1 MKKIIYLAPLALLGV
16 GVKVSA
22 NRVPTHISNAL
33 RIYEQEN
40 TQNRPVGQSENEQ
53 GTQQAKPFLPNGQN
67 QPVEKGEEATHIS
80 RLDSGLINEDS
91 LVEDKSGSQV
101 MKISRPA
108 IATKQELNE
117 SKESVAGQY
126 VQVQQNRVAQF
137 NNGSKIYGLNNSNQL
152 SKSNGDGYVITNAGT
167 YNGRAVDIGVT
178 INNINDNQG
187 SYATKWSN
195 GDKADVTGKVDNQF
209 NYQNSALIGTTS
221 QQPQVDTSR
230 TRTRTET
237 KDVNTKL
244 EGWWIIDTDYHTWS
258 LGSHAS
264 EGEKGA
270 AGQIVIAPD
279 LIKQIMERTHCTY
292 DTALFKLGIDTSK
305 MIKAHIPTDTMYEN
319 GVSDKA
325 YIDQYY
331 VGPITTDPS
340 GDPDYLFKSRT
351 TVYHVMFT
359 DKVNDKNLFD
369 SYDWLRF
376 PTEKI
381 PAAANGT
388 NDRIGGS
395 YDTVDLEIPDKAFDP
410 NWGIDTNGRWTNNF
424 DDIEYYFTD
433 DAGLEDFTKYRNLLR
448 KGVYTRNSR
457 GDVVPTDE
465 TKKYLSLEPTNVIT
479 KKDVQVTDHL
489 QLDHVN
495 NGSLNYDYTIGVYDA
510 QTGELIKDL
519 TANYKGKVGKT
530 ATEQDT
536 VMNNAVKAKIQAIN
550 ANTANAAYT
559 GTAANDDIVFNKNT
573 VHVNYV
579 DTRGESINV
588 PGYDID
594 VDNLTSGDYQVPQN
608 YVLANTNGFKVTKN
622 THEVNGITVTDS
634 YNFIDQGNNK
644 VTDNGKTLSV
654 VLKHGTRHIIDP
666 GQSGL
671 SNDAA
676 ANTFVINN
684 GAKRQI
690 NSQSRHFGAAGVLDL
705 VTNKITKQGDWLL
718 LGKSNFDQTNI
729 NDDLVGYGNAI
740 HSNLTFLT
748 L

>member
-1 MKKIIYLAPLALLGV
+1 MKKIVYLAPLALLGV
-16 GVKVSA
+16 GVKASA
-22 NRVPTHISNAL
+22 NQVPTHISNAL

-40 TQNRPVGQSENEQ
+40 MQSQPVGQSENEQ
-53 GTQQAKPFLPNGQN
+53 GTKQAEPSLPNSRN
-67 QPVEKGEEATHIS
+67 QPVGKEATHIS
-80 RLDSGLINEDS
+80 RLDSGLINGDS
-91 LVEDKSGSQV
+91 SVVNGQASQV
-101 MKISRPA
+101 IKISRTA
-108 IATKQELNE
+108 IPTKQELNE
-117 SKESVAGQY
+117 SKDSVAGQY

-137 NNGSKIYGLNNSNQL
+137 NNGSKIYGLNNSSQL
-152 SKSNGDGYVITNAGT
+152 SKNTGDGYVITNAGM

-178 INNINDNQG
+178 INKVQDNQG
-187 SYATKWSN
+187 SYTTKWSN

-221 QQPQVDTSR
+221 QQPQVDASR

-237 KDVNTKL
+237 KDVTTKL
-244 EGWWIIDTDYHTWS
+244 EGWWVIDTDYHTWS

-270 AGQIVIAPD
+270 SGQVVIAPD
-279 LIKQIMERTHCTY
+279 LIKQIMEKTHCTY

-305 MIKAHIPTDTMYEN
+305 MIKTHMPMATMYEN

-331 VGPITTDPS
+331 VGPITPYHS
-340 GDPDYLFKSRT
+340 GDPDYLFKRRT
-351 TVYHVMFT
+351 TIYHVMFT

-369 SYDWLRF
+369 SDDWLRF

-381 PAAANGT
+381 PAAADGS

-395 YDTVDLEIPDKAFDP
+395 YDTIDLEIPDKAFDP

-424 DDIEYYFTD
+424 NDIEYYFED
-433 DAGLEDFTKYRNLLR
+433 DAGLEEFAKYRNLLR
-448 KGVYTRNSR
+448 KGVYTRNWR
-457 GDVVPTDE
+457 GDPVPTDE

-489 QLDHVN
+489 QLNQVN

-519 TANYKGKVGKT
+519 TANYKGKTGKT
-530 ATEQDT
+530 ATDQDT
-536 VMNNAVKAKIQAIN
+536 VMNDAVKAKIQAIN
-550 ANTANAAYT
+550 ANQANSAYT

-594 VDNLTSGDYQVPQN
+594 VDNLTSGNYQVPQN
-608 YVLANTNGFKVTKN
+608 YTLVNPNGFKVTKN
-622 THEVNGITVTDS
+622 THEVNGVTVTDS
-634 YNFIDQGNNK
+634 YNFIDQGHNK

-654 VLKHGTRHIIDP
+654 VLAHGTTHVDASH
-666 GQSGL
+666 SGL
-671 SNDAA
+671 SNNAT

-690 NSQSRHFGAAGVLDL
+690 NSQSRRFNASGILDL
-705 VTNKITKQGDWLL
+705 VTNKVSMQGDWQLS
-718 LGKSNFDQTNI
+718 GKSNFDQTNV
-729 NDDLVGYGNAI
+729 NNDLVGYGNAI